1 MIRKWLILTKV
12 TNSENSVMAKE
23 TLLLNLGLLRIGI
36 PQIDD
41 EHRELTDEF
50 ERLLADPDAA
60 YGSETFVTIVSKIAA
75 SLGAHFDHEE
85 AIMRSLPMPD
95 DELSKH
101 IKAHEAI
108 LAECVQLHEAMIN
121 DVPMRQS
128 DVLLMIERWLVNH
141 VRTTDVKIRA
151 YLPSKL

>member
-1 MIRKWLILTKV
+1 
-12 TNSENSVMAKE
+12 MAQDKQ
-23 TLLLNLGLLRIGI
+23 LLNLGLLRIGI
-36 PQIDD
+36 PQIDE

-50 ERLLADPDAA
+50 ERLIADPDAS
-60 YGSETFVTIVSKIAA
+60 YGSEAFVTIVTQIAA
-75 SLGAHFDHEE
+75 LLRAHFDHEE

-95 DELSKH
+95 EELSRH

-108 LAECVQLHEAMIN
+108 LAECFQLHEAMML
-121 DVPMRQS
+121 DVPMSQS

-151 YLPSKL
+151 YLPSKLRLD